1 MTPRL
6 FALEILFDLFIHRQ
20 SFSNLQQKLQTY
32 PNPSERAYIQVLCY
46 GVARWYLQLDF
57 IAKRLL
63 SKPLKQKD
71 QNIYILIL
79 IGLYE
84 LLYTQTPDYAVVT
97 EVVNTAR
104 ALKKP
109 WAQGLINAVLR
120 NFLRRKK
127 KELLKTVSDN
137 EVASY
142 SHPEWLLT
150 RLKKEYPHA
159 WKEIV
164 TANNQHP
171 PMSLRVNRNKISR
184 DEYGEKLRHVGL
196 RGNILQD
203 YSDAILL
210 EKPCAVGQLPGFSEG
225 DVSVQDCG
233 AQLAVTLL
241 DLKPDQRVLDAC
253 AAPGGKTCHI
263 LEYEPNIST
272 LVAIDHD
279 AKRLALVRENLA
291 RSSEQ
296 GKSSAGAASGC
307 SELIAGDAAEP
318 DAWWDG
324 KVFDRILLDAPCSAT
339 GVIRRHPDIKFLRRE
354 EDIATLAKTQLRLL
368 QALWLL
374 LKPGGKLLYVT
385 CSVLAEENQQVIQK
399 FLHQNQ
405 LDLSVLVHEQQL
417 LPTVGGSDGFYYA
430 CLTKIL

>member
-6 FALEILFDLFIHRQ
+6 FSLEILCDLFIQHQ
-20 SFSNLQQKLQTY
+20 SLSSLQQKLKTY
-32 PNPSERAYIQVLCY
+32 PNQSERAYIQVLCY

-71 QNIYILIL
+71 QTLHILIL

-84 LLYTQTPDYAVVT
+84 LLYTKTPDYAVVT
-97 EVVNTAR
+97 EAVNVVR
-104 ALKKP
+104 ALKKS

-120 NFLRRKK
+120 NFLRRKE
-127 KELLKTVSDN
+127 ELLKTVSDN
-137 EVASY
+137 EAVSY
-142 SHPEWLLT
+142 SHPAWLLT

-164 TANNQHP
+164 TANNQCP
-171 PMSLRVNRNKISR
+171 PMSLRVNQNKISR
-184 DEYGEKLRHVGL
+184 DEYGEKLRQVGL
-196 RGNILQD
+196 RGNILQN

-279 AKRLALVRENLA
+279 AKRLALVGENLA

-296 GKSSAGAASGC
+296 GKSSADAASSC
-307 SELIAGDAAEP
+307 SELIVGDAAEP

-368 QALWLL
+368 QSLWLL

-405 LDLSVLVHEQQL
+405 LDLSVLAHEQQL